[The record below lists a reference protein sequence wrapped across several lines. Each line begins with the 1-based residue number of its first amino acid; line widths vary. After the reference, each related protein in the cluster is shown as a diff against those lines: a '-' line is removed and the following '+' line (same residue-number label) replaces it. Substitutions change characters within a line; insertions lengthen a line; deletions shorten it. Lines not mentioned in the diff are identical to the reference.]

1 MNSPYTILGVSEMA
15 DDEAIKKAYLTKV
28 KQHPPDLDPD
38 RFQRIRAAFETIR
51 DKKSR
56 LHHRLFHIPE
66 SDVDGLAARVLDKM
80 RPTRPSAEKITAY
93 LADCVK
99 DYKIITE

>member
-1 MNSPYTILGVSEMA
+1 MNSPYTILGVSEEA
-15 DDEAIKKAYLTKV
+15 GDEAIKKAYLAKV
-28 KQHPPDLDPD
+28 KQHSPDLDPEG
-38 RFQRIRAAFETIR
+38 FQLIRAAFEAIR
-51 DKKSR
+51 DEKSR

-66 SDVDGLAARVLDKM
+66 PDLDGLAALVFCKV

-93 LADCVK
+93 LADCIK